1 MRILVSLENGEN
13 LDILTVKLCRFLSII
28 EDDEIFVDVLH
39 VHNPVKINRPEDNT
53 DTVKQI
59 IADEYKMKM
68 KLISNCESA
77 IENFLMDNL
86 DKKALVNS
94 YLLEGDYQETL
105 KKHIIFHT
113 YHLLILN
120 PSKKKDL
127 ELILKGRN
135 THWIIDNLEIPV
147 LVLPS
152 YLRIDHE
159 NEFEVTCFVDQ
170 LETYMNL
177 ERADLFSKIKKENIK
192 YVYFGENSFHE
203 NVEAVFSRNPL
214 KTIKELTGSSHA
226 NHIFVLAHKNKGNFL
241 RFLDKSF
248 TKHVT
253 SSLENPL
260 LVF

>member
-1 MRILVSLENGEN
+1 MRILVSLENDQN

-28 EDDEIFVDVLH
+28 EDDEIFVDILH
-39 VHNPVKINRPEDNT
+39 VHKPVKINRPEDDNPT
-53 DTVKQI
+53 IKQI
-59 IADEYKMKM
+59 IADEYKMKL
-68 KLISNCESA
+68 KLISNCENA
-77 IENFLMDNL
+77 IENYLSDNL
-86 DKKALVNS
+86 NKKALVNS
-94 YLLEGDYQETL
+94 YLLEGEYQETL

-127 ELILKGRN
+127 ELVLKGRN
-135 THWIIDNLEIPV
+135 THWIVDNLEIPV

-159 NEFEVTCFVDQ
+159 NEFEVTCFVDK
-170 LETYMNL
+170 LETYNSL
-177 ERADLFSKIKKENIK
+177 HKADLFSKIKNSNIK
-192 YVYFGENSFHE
+192 YVHFGETSFHE

-214 KTIKELTGSSHA
+214 KTIQELTRNCHA
-226 NHIFVLAHKNKGNFL
+226 NHIFVLAHQNKGNFL
-241 RFLDKSF
+241 NFLDKSF

-253 SSLENPL
+253 SQLENPL

>member
-1 MRILVSLENGEN
+1 MRILVSLENDQN
-13 LDILTVKLCRFLSII
+13 LDILTVKLCRFLSIL
-28 EDDEIFVDVLH
+28 EDEEIFVDILH
-39 VHNPVKINRPEDNT
+39 VHKPVKINRPEDDNET
-53 DTVKQI
+53 IKQI
-59 IADEYKMKM
+59 IADEYKMKL
-68 KLISNCESA
+68 KLISNCENS
-77 IENFLMDNL
+77 IENYLSDNL
-86 DKKALVNS
+86 NKQALVNS

-120 PSKKKDL
+120 PSKKKEI
-127 ELILKGRN
+127 ELILRGRN

-159 NEFEVTCFVDQ
+159 NEFEVTCFVDT

-177 ERADLFSKIKKENIK
+177 RKADVFAKIKQGNIK
-192 YVYFGENSFHE
+192 YVHLGEKSFHE
-203 NVEAVFSRNPL
+203 EVEAVFSRNPL
-214 KTIKELTGSSHA
+214 KTIQELTGNSHA

-253 SSLENPL
+253 GSLENPL

>member
-1 MRILVSLENGEN
+1 MRILVSLENDQN

-28 EDDEIFVDVLH
+28 EDDEIYVDVLH
-39 VHNPVKINRPEDNT
+39 VHQPVKINRPEDDT
-53 DTVKQI
+53 ATVKQI
-59 IADEYKMKM
+59 IADEYKMKL
-68 KLISNCESA
+68 KLISNCENA
-77 IENFLMDNL
+77 IENYLMDNL
-86 DKKALVNS
+86 NKKALVNS

-120 PSKKKDL
+120 PSKKKKL
-127 ELILKGRN
+127 ELTLKGRN
-135 THWIIDNLEIPV
+135 THWIVDNLEIPV
-147 LVLPS
+147 MVLPS
-152 YLRIDHE
+152 YLNIDHE

-170 LETYMNL
+170 LETFHNL
-177 ERADLFSKIKKENIK
+177 SNADLFSKIKKDNIR
-192 YVYFGENSFHE
+192 YVHFGETSFHE
-203 NVEAVFSRNPL
+203 NVETIFSRNPL
-214 KTIKELTGSSHA
+214 KTIQDLTGNSHS

-253 SSLENPL
+253 SNLENPL